1 MRTLAVD
8 PGTRR
13 VGLALSDPTGTIAS
27 PLGAVPAEP
36 AESLPERLAQA
47 ARDHQAERIVVGLP
61 RELDGKRGPA
71 ALAAERLA
79 TELRTASGLPVDML
93 DERLTSAAAER
104 TLIDAG
110 MRRGK
115 RKQTVDSVAAA
126 LLLQTYL
133 QRRAR

>member
-71 ALAAERLA
+71 AVAAERLA
-79 TELRTASGLPVDML
+79 TELRTASGLPVEML

>member
-1 MRTLAVD
+1 MRILAVD

-27 PLGAVPAEP
+27 PLGTLPAEP
-36 AESLPERLAQA
+36 AESLPQRLAKA
-47 ARDHQAERIVVGLP
+47 AGQHEVARIVVGLP

-71 ALAAERLA
+71 AAAAERLA
-79 TELRTASGLPVDML
+79 DKLRKASGLPVDML

-104 TLIDAG
+104 MLIDAG
-110 MRRGK
+110 MRRDK
-115 RKQTVDSVAAA
+115 RKKTVDSVAAA

-133 QRRAR
+133 ERAAR

>member
-1 MRTLAVD
+1 MRILAVD

-27 PLGAVPAEP
+27 PLGAVHAEP
-36 AESLPERLAQA
+36 AETLAERVAKA
-47 ARDHQAERIVVGLP
+47 AGEHEVGRIVVGLP

-71 ALAAERLA
+71 AAAAERLA
-79 TELRTASGLPVDML
+79 AELRNASGLPVDML

-110 MRRGK
+110 VRRDK

-126 LLLQTYL
+126 ILLQTYL